1 MRREQSS
8 AEPAAIRHEDNAVG
22 EVRTSVLRTTF
33 ASRLGQTLI
42 GNKYHTAPIKIAKA
56 FPLDGQLG
64 VIVMDVSPG
73 LLSGD
78 RYELEWTAEQHSH
91 VMITNQSYT
100 KVHPSLPNSD
110 ASMQQLFELEAD
122 AVVEHMPEPIML
134 YKEAAFRNDTQVRL
148 QKGSAWLQADV
159 LCPGRT
165 LRGERFDYRSYSNS
179 LTVHY
184 GEELI
189 FSQRQRVV
197 PGSQV
202 ITAPGSWDEMT
213 HWATFYMFSDRVNSS
228 HLEQLQEKLDSFE
241 APEAHKVIG
250 GASMTYRYGVAVSAA
265 STAAWPLQQLMQE
278 LWQTARMGLLGK
290 PPLRFLQ
297 G

>member
-1 MRREQSS
+1 
-8 AEPAAIRHEDNAVG
+8 
-22 EVRTSVLRTTF
+22 
-33 ASRLGQTLI
+33 
-42 GNKYHTAPIKIAKA
+42 
-56 FPLDGQLG
+56 
-64 VIVMDVSPG
+64 
-73 LLSGD
+73 
-78 RYELEWTAEQHSH
+78 
-91 VMITNQSYT
+91 
-100 KVHPSLPNSD
+100 
-110 ASMQQLFELEAD
+110 MQQSFALESN

-134 YKEAAFRNDTQVRL
+134 YKGASFRNETKVRL
-148 QKGSAWLQADV
+148 QTGSVWLQADV

-189 FSQRQRVV
+189 FSQRQRIE
-197 PGSQV
+197 PESQA
-202 ITAPGSWDEMT
+202 ISAPGSWDEMT
-213 HWATFYMFSDRVNSS
+213 HWATFYMFSDRVNST
-228 HLEQLQEKLDSFE
+228 HLEQLQEKLDNFV
-241 APEAHKVIG
+241 APEAHKVVA
-250 GASMTYRYGVAVSAA
+250 GASMTYRYGVSVSAA